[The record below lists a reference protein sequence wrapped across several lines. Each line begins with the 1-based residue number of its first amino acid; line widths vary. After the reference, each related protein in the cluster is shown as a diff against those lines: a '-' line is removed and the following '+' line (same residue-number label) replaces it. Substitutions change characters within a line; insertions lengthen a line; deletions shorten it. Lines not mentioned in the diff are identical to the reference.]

1 MTVISNLLGG
11 LGDST
16 ISFGLKAIGIDKKER
31 NKFTSGKP
39 SVINAIPVVYGRPG
53 WVVASPVIVGYK
65 VDNWQQV
72 DETVDHNRLCVHHIL
87 GEGLMRTPEAFK
99 IEGRLVA
106 YSKKYTQEQAKVIG
120 GEPAPYYLNSYTS
133 YFANGWPTGQYVN
146 ERLDSTRD
154 QYSDARWAY
163 SFNSLAGFISYHNTK
178 LTADKYVNAI
188 PRAEFL
194 PNGIVLHDPR
204 IPFDYDN
211 SFVYFVPQDGSPI
224 RSDAEIREALPK
236 SEIGGVGRGWYAENI
251 LSETYGSNPSHMDQG
266 YEVYGYSFNNNA
278 NSNIGD
284 SPDNN
289 PALVFL
295 DYMVSDI
302 YGASIPVSDNSLNH
316 IIAAANYC
324 DELAPTYAGGPT
336 QQQLSCNI
344 VISTE
349 DDLRDGLE
357 KILKTCRGLM
367 GWVDGQ
373 YQLHIPRA
381 GIPIAGDLGSDVIIK
396 RRSLSLGQKSK
407 RLNRVIA
414 TYIEPNK
421 GYEENQL
428 VFPPVDSA
436 EDLQWR
442 QTEDKGELNEAEI
455 KLEGC
460 TNAYQAADLCAVI
473 IRESRASITAE
484 YELNLTGLKYT
495 LGDVVRITDPD
506 GAFSNKL
513 FYLRK
518 WQFDFERRVVIIG
531 VREYSDSLY
540 DVLAHP
546 VLERPSGTII
556 GVDPMIIPNVTGLA
570 FAPAIY
576 NKAILGKL
584 SWTAVNHSSVIRY
597 DVRAIGPT
605 GSVSWASLIDASLTS
620 IEVPYLP
627 SGEYSLEVRARS
639 SVAVGDYTATSVIHN
654 VPSPIAIS
662 GLQLIGGSW
671 VGRDAGLEWIS
682 NESEAFKRYKVEIR
696 SAAQVVLYSEY
707 SATPRFDLTYDKN
720 ITAGLNRAQTIAV
733 ATQYEDGSVSI
744 FSELTITNPMPAAPT
759 SIATAVLPNNLNIS
773 FDVVNPESDFDGA
786 SIEVH
791 KVGDDWARIDL
802 DENVRLY
809 SFSDLDS
816 NSNYEFRLVS
826 RDAFGDGIY
835 SSIIAINTPVP
846 IAPAAF
852 DVDAGVNVVTLSITA
867 QVGYVGCVVWV
878 RNRNSVP
885 GTALPSWSGAD
896 SSVSV
901 SQLTSGTDYS
911 VYYAAVDKKG
921 VRGAIVHI
929 PFTTVKLLPADLSGL
944 SPWATKLDAIDTD
957 WISDKLEGD
966 AIESSK
972 IANLTAAKLTAGI
985 INATIGIQSG
995 GSIESSNT
1003 GYKTGLGVYEDAD
1016 GTIYTLMTSNA
1027 AGDIKAGIT
1036 ADGVLVAKGA
1046 DIEGKITI
1054 GSSSTGYGQLTD
1066 KPTSLGDV
1074 NNTEGAKLGGIA
1086 DNADVTDYSGIDQDA
1101 QDKADAAAALAK
1113 LYTQSLADNFTLWS
1127 ATEAIASDIMP
1138 TGSPFPKGWTCTN
1151 ARGVTSDSSELIP
1164 VRRGE
1169 TLQLE
1174 IWAKAE
1180 VSGPRAYMGI
1190 ERYDR
1195 NKKPIA
1201 SNTGCY
1207 YAGLTS
1213 TLISTTWTRYAGS
1226 VTLPTS
1232 HTPYDGSDGKECCY
1246 VRVRILLNYT
1256 SGTTDQA
1263 HYSGFKLTRMQDG
1276 DRVGLGNVDN
1286 TSDATVLNAAALVA
1300 QTKATLAK
1308 VEASAYADG
1317 IVTAEEAR
1325 AISDATSKANAAQTA
1340 AINAA
1345 ATDATT
1351 KANAAKDYALTTTK
1365 TIIDGGLITTG
1376 GIKLDG
1382 TAGYI
1387 KAGKSSFAD
1396 TTAGIWLGKIN
1407 STEGGVNI
1415 GNATNYLKFDNTN
1428 GLDIKGKVT
1437 IASGSSGFNAF
1448 SDKPSDADMLNYD
1461 SVGGVTRIPRPQ
1473 GSNTLVSASNQVGA
1487 IKITLPQ
1494 GYTSTMLKFTIDVYN
1509 YLSDTSMSVEVSGY
1523 NYGGGY
1529 WVNCTAV
1536 TSGGRSLPVRFGF
1549 EGTKC
1554 CIWLGEL
1561 NTSWQYPKVSLRDFT
1576 AGYNSISVDQWK
1588 SGWAITLATSFAT
1601 VDRTIIDTHS
1611 DMTKTII
1618 DGGLIT
1624 TGKIELI
1631 SNVGAGFYGAVH
1643 SGKSSVVDTSN
1654 GFWLAATANGA
1665 EFNIGSATDFLSYNA
1680 TDGLVFS
1687 GNIATSNDRFKVNS
1701 GSDITDSAGNTVC
1714 RIESSTGMGLSVD
1727 VSGTTYGGIS
1737 VRSKYRSAIA
1747 ALTTDASST
1756 SAALASSTVGSGPG
1770 VSGYSLQGTG
1780 VKADGAT
1787 IGVEGSGKTGG
1798 KFTGSAT
1805 RTQGNGVIELS
1816 SNACAH
1822 IKMNGNLTQESYT
1835 GTGTRGAKQYIPYG
1849 KAGDIVSLYYYPG
1862 NRVYLLH
1869 CFESTSDGKGKWQTL
1884 SGGSGRTGGA
1894 LFD

>member
-99 IEGRLVA
+99 IEGRLAA

-597 DVRAIGPT
+597 DVRVIGPT

-639 SVAVGDYTATSVIHN
+639 NVAVGDYTATSVIHN

-671 VGRDAGLEWIS
+671 VGRDAGLKWIS

-759 SIATAVLPNNLNIS
+759 SIATAVLPNNLDIS
-773 FDVVNPESDFDGA
+773 FDVVNPESDFVGA

-816 NSNYEFRLVS
+816 NSHYEFRLVS

-846 IAPAAF
+846 ISPAAF
-852 DVDAGVNVVTLSITA
+852 DVDAGVNVVTLNITA

-896 SSVSV
+896 SSASV
-901 SQLTSGTDYS
+901 SQLASGTDYS

-929 PFTTVKLLPADLSGL
+929 PFTTVKLSPVDLSGL

-957 WISDKLEGD
+957 WISDKLKVD
-966 AIESSK
+966 SIESSK

-995 GSIESSNT
+995 GSIESSNN
-1003 GYKTGLGVYEDAD
+1003 GYKTGLGIYEDTE
-1016 GTIYTLMTSNA
+1016 GTIYTLMTANGS
-1027 AGDIKAGIT
+1027 GDIKAGIT
-1036 ADGVLVAKGA
+1036 ADGVLFAKGA
-1046 DIEGKITI
+1046 DIEGKVVA
-1054 GSSSTGYGQLTD
+1054 SSGEISGDLVFTG
-1066 KPTSLGDV
+1066 
-1074 NNTEGAKLGGIA
+1074 
-1086 DNADVTDYSGIDQDA
+1086 DNSSISSG
-1101 QDKADAAAALAK
+1101 KV
-1113 LYTQSLADNFTLWS
+1113 SLAD
-1127 ATEAIASDIMP
+1127 
-1138 TGSPFPKGWTCTN
+1138 
-1151 ARGVTSDSSELIP
+1151 
-1164 VRRGE
+1164 
-1169 TLQLE
+1169 
-1174 IWAKAE
+1174 
-1180 VSGPRAYMGI
+1180 
-1190 ERYDR
+1190 
-1195 NKKPIA
+1195 
-1201 SNTGCY
+1201 
-1207 YAGLTS
+1207 
-1213 TLISTTWTRYAGS
+1213 TT
-1226 VTLPTS
+1226 P
-1232 HTPYDGSDGKECCY
+1232 
-1246 VRVRILLNYT
+1246 
-1256 SGTTDQA
+1256 
-1263 HYSGFKLTRMQDG
+1263 
-1276 DRVGLGNVDN
+1276 
-1286 TSDATVLNAAALVA
+1286 
-1300 QTKATLAK
+1300 
-1308 VEASAYADG
+1308 
-1317 IVTAEEAR
+1317 
-1325 AISDATSKANAAQTA
+1325 
-1340 AINAA
+1340 
-1345 ATDATT
+1345 
-1351 KANAAKDYALTTTK
+1351 
-1365 TIIDGGLITTG
+1365 
-1376 GIKLDG
+1376 
-1382 TAGYI
+1382 
-1387 KAGKSSFAD
+1387 
-1396 TTAGIWLGKIN
+1396 GIWLGNI
-1407 STEGGVNI
+1407 SSGGAFHL
-1415 GNATNYLKFDNTN
+1415 GNDTDYLK
-1428 GLDIKGKVT
+1428 
-1437 IASGSSGFNAF
+1437 
-1448 SDKPSDADMLNYD
+1448 YD
-1461 SVGGVTRIPRPQ
+1461 SVGGLVLGGVLKIRQGDTGPQ
-1473 GSNTLVSASNQVGA
+1473 GDQGTKGNTGNAGSNGATGSQGSRGSQGDQGTKGNTGNVGSNGA
-1487 IKITLPQ
+1487 TGSQGSRGPQ
-1494 GYTSTMLKFTIDVYN
+1494 GNTGPVGSN
-1509 YLSDTSMSVEVSGY
+1509 GSDASV
-1523 NYGGGY
+1523 
-1529 WVNCTAV
+1529 TKQAV
-1536 TSGGRSLPVRFGF
+1536 
-1549 EGTKC
+1549 E
-1554 CIWLGEL
+1554 
-1561 NTSWQYPKVSLRDFT
+1561 
-1576 AGYNSISVDQWK
+1576 
-1588 SGWAITLATSFAT
+1588 T
-1601 VDRTIIDTHS
+1601 V
-1611 DMTKTII
+1611 I
-1618 DGGLIT
+1618 DGGIIT
-1624 TGKIELI
+1624 TGTIKLDGSAGAIMAGKTGFATNGDGFWLGQSGTHGGAFILGDNNNYLYFRKDTGLRLKAPGLTIDANGADFEGSLNAGAGKCI
-1631 SNVGAGFYGAVH
+1631 IPRENYGFYDGIVMVRDTTTSAAGFYVNTTQGVGFRGISDTGYGAYV
-1643 SGKSSVVDTSN
+1643 SSN
-1654 GFWLAATANGA
+1654 KN
-1665 EFNIGSATDFLSYNA
+1665 N
-1680 TDGLVFS
+1680 GLV
-1687 GNIATSNDRFKVNS
+1687 
-1701 GSDITDSAGNTVC
+1701 
-1714 RIESSTGMGLSVD
+1714 
-1727 VSGTTYGGIS
+1727 
-1737 VRSKYRSAIA
+1737 
-1747 ALTTDASST
+1747 ASSNNK
-1756 SAALASSTVGSGPG
+1756 SPIYA
-1770 VSGYSLQGTG
+1770 
-1780 VKADGAT
+1780 
-1787 IGVEGSGKTGG
+1787 IGGG
-1798 KFTGSAT
+1798 T
-1805 RTQGNGVIELS
+1805 RTQGHGVIELY
-1816 SNACAH
+1816 SNGCAH
-1822 IKMNGNLTQESYT
+1822 IKMDGQQLQAAYT
-1835 GTGTRGAKQYIPYG
+1835 ASSSRGAEQRLPYG
-1849 KAGDIVSLYYYPG
+1849 SAGDMTALY
-1862 NRVYLLH
+1862 NRDNNRAYLMF
-1869 CFESTSDGKGKWQTL
+1869 CFKSTSDGKGKWQYIDGSSTFY
-1884 SGGSGRTGGA
+1884 GGSFFT
-1894 LFD
+1894 